1 MHPAV
6 FCHLW
11 ATTEKSKEFFW
22 TSTWTL
28 RKSWEI
34 LLFLFVENVVTR
46 FCVTAGAGEASVSVW
61 WILHARVHG
70 ARPHARRSLLCPPST
85 LYHWQRDR
93 HRHGIRHVVV
103 YHRPQSSG
111 IVSAACYYS
120 TDPVISFSVC
130 VSVCLCLLSIDY
142 VRNNL

>member
-6 FCHLW
+6 FF
-11 ATTEKSKEFFW
+11 ATYEQLRKIRKNFFG
-22 TSTWTL
+22 TATWTL

-70 ARPHARRSLLCPPST
+70 ARPHARRSLRCPPST

-93 HRHGIRHVVV
+93 HRHGIRHVVA

-120 TDPVISFSVC
+120 TDPVISFFRLCVR
-130 VSVCLCLLSIDY
+130 VSVSVVDRL
-142 VRNNL
+142 RPQ